1 MARSSVEAEYRLM
14 AQRVCEVLWLKR
26 VLKELK
32 RLISFPLKL
41 YCDNKIVISITY
53 NLVEIDKHFVK
64 EKLEEGVI
72 CTPFVLTTHQVVDI
86 LTKGM
91 LRQPFELQVSKL
103 GMTDIFAPT

>member
-26 VLKELK
+26 VLEELK